1 MVDGFCTGV
10 SVEMLRKVGEI
21 ENHQLRNGLRSLP
34 CNYLMQKKLR
44 ISEHLFFS
52 PYDDGSRREVGFSID
67 VGVVQ
72 GRQDQLLPTR

>member
-1 MVDGFCTGV
+1 
-10 SVEMLRKVGEI
+10 MLRKVREI
-21 ENHQLRNGLRSLP
+21 ENHQLRNRLRSFT
-34 CNYLMQKKLR
+34 CSCLMQKKLR

-67 VGVVQ
+67 ARVVQ

>member
-1 MVDGFCTGV
+1 
-10 SVEMLRKVGEI
+10 
-21 ENHQLRNGLRSLP
+21 
-34 CNYLMQKKLR
+34 MQKKPR